1 MAKRKEYSDEQI
13 AAAIG
18 QALKS
23 LRKEKGLSQSDVY
36 LAAGLERN
44 TLQKYDSGR
53 VARPMFSNI
62 IKIAEVMEITPG
74 TIFDRAYEI
83 LKENNG

>member
-1 MAKRKEYSDEQI
+1 MAKKTEYTDEEI

-18 QALKS
+18 KALKG

-44 TLQKYDSGR
+44 TLQKYDSGK
-53 VARPMFSNI
+53 VARPMFSNM
-62 IKIAEVMEITPG
+62 IKIAEVMKITPG
-74 TIFDRAYEI
+74 IIFDRAYAI
-83 LKENNG
+83 LKENG

>member
-1 MAKRKEYSDEQI
+1 MAKKSEYKDKDI

-18 QALKS
+18 QALKA

-36 LAAGLERN
+36 LTAGIERN

-74 TIFDRAYEI
+74 VIFDRAYDI
-83 LKENNG
+83 LKKNG